1 MVGLDLPQMTAP
13 EQGVEEVLVV
23 ALHSVDGRVDHFDAG
38 AVLLEDTFADTI
50 DGGPTGVGVADYAS
64 FADVGAAGFE
74 LRLDE
79 DDDFALPRFVWGA
92 ECAKDRGQD
101 QCGGDEGDVHRDE
114 RWSGRTGREEFAGG
128 EEAGV
133 GAFAEGD
140 AWVVAELVRDLSV
153 AGVDGEDGRGTALEH
168 AVGEA
173 AGGGSDVDAG
183 EAGEVDGPVGEGA
196 LELEAA
202 SADVFEI
209 GAEETNDGV
218 GGDGGTWLV
227 NTLLVDEDTACE
239 DESLGAFAGGGVA
252 LVDEKLVN
260 TVLWRLA
267 ARKLYGIAHRL
278 DLFNCILVERDV
290 PVL

>member
-1 MVGLDLPQMTAP
+1 M
-13 EQGVEEVLVV
+13 V
-23 ALHSVDGRVDHFDAG
+23 ALHAEDGGVDEVEVD
-38 AVLLEDTFADTI
+38 AVLLENAVADAF
-50 DGGPTGVGVADYAS
+50 DGSLTGVGVADDAT
-64 FADVGAAGFE
+64 FADVGSASFE

-79 DDDFALPRFVWGA
+79 DYDFPLPRFVWSA
-92 ECAKDRGQD
+92 ECAKDRRKNEG
-101 QCGGDEGDVHRDE
+101 GGDEGDVHRDE
-114 RWSGRTGREEFAGG
+114 RWSGCAGREEFAGR

-133 GAFAEGD
+133 GTFAESD
-140 AWVVAELVRDLSV
+140 AWVVAELVSDLAV
-153 AGVDGEDGRGTALEH
+153 AGVDGEDGRGAALEH

-173 AGGGSDVDAG
+173 AGGGSDVNAG

-196 LELEAA
+196 LKLEAA

-239 DESLGAFAGGGVA
+239 DESLGAFARGGVA
-252 LVDEKLVN
+252 LINEKLVD
-260 TVLWRLA
+260 TVLWSFG

-278 DLFNCILVERDV
+278 DLFNCILVERDL